1 MRRAVIL
8 GRVSQ
13 EDRRGGRKVQDPR
26 SQVRALRAAADRL
39 AWRVVDVVELR
50 QSAWDET
57 SAREVQERV
66 LEPIRQGKADT
77 IMVWALDRL
86 IRRDPLETMLF
97 INRLEK
103 HYGAALYSLQEP
115 FLSTAADPEIRKL
128 LLPIVAWI
136 AEQESR
142 RRSERVREKVRSKRS
157 QAANL
162 GERATW
168 GRGRLATPKEISTV
182 LEFGRRGWS
191 VREIASRTGLSKS
204 QVQRILRAGAGP
216 AGVSSWVRREKSG

>member
-66 LEPIRQGKADT
+66 LEPIRAGRADT

-115 FLSTAADPEIRKL
+115 FLSTASDPEIRKL

-142 RRSERVREKVRSKRS
+142 RRSERVREKVRSKRI

-182 LEFGRRGWS
+182 LEFGRRGRS
-191 VREIASRTGLSKS
+191 VREVASRTGLSKS
-204 QVQRILRAGAGP
+204 QVQRILRAGAGS
-216 AGVSSWVRREKSG
+216 ARASSRVRREKSG

>member
-50 QSAWDET
+50 QSAWDEA

-142 RRSERVREKVRSKRS
+142 RRAERVREKVRSKRI

-182 LEFGRRGWS
+182 LESGRRGRS

-204 QVQRILRAGAGP
+204 QVQRILRAGVGP
-216 AGVSSWVRREKSG
+216 AGISSRVRREKSG

>member
-50 QSAWDET
+50 QSAWDGT

-66 LEPIRQGKADT
+66 LEPIRAGRGDT

-142 RRSERVREKVRSKRS
+142 RRSERVREKVRSKRI

-168 GRGRLATPKEISTV
+168 GRGRLATPKEISRV
-182 LEFGRRGWS
+182 LEFGRRGRS
-191 VREIASRTGLSKS
+191 VREVASRTGLSKS
-204 QVQRILRAGAGP
+204 QVQRILRAGAGS
-216 AGVSSWVRREKSG
+216 ARASSRVRREKSG

>member
-50 QSAWDET
+50 QSAWDEA

-182 LEFGRRGWS
+182 LEFGRRGRS

-204 QVQRILRAGAGP
+204 QVQRILRAGVGP
-216 AGVSSWVRREKSG
+216 AGISSRVRREKSG